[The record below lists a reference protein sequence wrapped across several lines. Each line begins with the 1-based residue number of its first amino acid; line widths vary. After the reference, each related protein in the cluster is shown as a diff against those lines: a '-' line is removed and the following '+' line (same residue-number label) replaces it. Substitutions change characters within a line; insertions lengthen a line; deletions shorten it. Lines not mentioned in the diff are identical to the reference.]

1 MKVILLER
9 VEKLGTIGDEVDV
22 KHGFGRNYLIPQ
34 GKALRANADNRARFE
49 REREAFE
56 QRNADSKASAE
67 SEAEKLEGVT
77 FTIIRQAGDTGQLY
91 GSVTAR
97 DVSAAA
103 EEAGFTVPRSTVRQD
118 NPIKAIGIYDVV
130 IRLHAEASASIK
142 VNVARSEEEAER
154 QAAGEDVVAAFAEES
169 QAVAAEQAGA
179 LAEAASELS
188 DQIGGG
194 EDDD

>member
-56 QRNADSKASAE
+56 QRNTDLKASAE
-67 SEAEKLEGVT
+67 TEAEKLEGIT
-77 FTIIRQAGDTGQLY
+77 LTMIRQAGDTGQLY

-97 DVSAAA
+97 DVSASA
-103 EEAGFTVPRSTVRQD
+103 EEAGFNVPRSTVRQD
-118 NPIKAIGIYDVV
+118 NPIKAIGIYDVT
-130 IRLHAEASASIK
+130 IRLHAEATASIK
-142 VNVARSEEEAER
+142 VNVARSEDEAER

-169 QAVAAEQAGA
+169 QAVAAEQAGEM
-179 LAEAASELS
+179 AEAASELS

-194 EDDD
+194 EDED